1 MQDERV
7 IMKYHGSYEHTAG
20 SFHRQSGKDVNSEK
34 CVVKELEL
42 LEIDLTK

>member
-1 MQDERV
+1 
-7 IMKYHGSYEHTAG
+7 MKYHGSYEHTAG
-20 SFHRQSGKDVNSEK
+20 SFRQSGKDVNSEK